1 MFLVSQF
8 LNALVFIWII
18 LCLKF
23 MKDLDIDNFQVKQEC
38 KLADVE
44 KVKKIIS
51 LLFHLLLYQL
61 ILVIIILAR

>member
-1 MFLVSQF
+1 
-8 LNALVFIWII
+8 
-18 LCLKF
+18 

-44 KVKKIIS
+44 KVKRIIS